1 MKLITA
7 LPILDLFIIACP
19 LHTEYLLLMEYR
31 LLILRCP
38 AEEGDICVRF
48 QFQFNFQGANIND
61 LFNYAVSESAWSD
74 DARPSYH
81 PYVKDC

>member
-1 MKLITA
+1 VKLITA

-48 QFQFNFQGANIND
+48 NFN
-61 LFNYAVSESAWSD
+61 
-74 DARPSYH
+74 
-81 PYVKDC
+81 